1 MKRLLT
7 SLVLAAIALG
17 AQELN
22 PSLLLNPTPNSWPSF
37 NGDYSGRR
45 HSPLKQINAGNVQNL
60 SLAWLHRVNSGGN
73 GGSIFG
79 TEIKATPLLFNGIL
93 YFALPDMAAAIDAR
107 TGRELWQY
115 KWESQGGIHIG
126 NRGVAI
132 YGSWLFF
139 ETPDNHLISLDRTTG
154 KFRWSIE
161 IADVKQQYFSTPA
174 PLVVG
179 NRLIVG
185 VGGDSLD
192 VPGFLEARDPE
203 TGKVEWRWDT
213 APTKMGAPG
222 SETWPN
228 LEAMTHGGGMTWMP
242 GTYDPELNL
251 IYWGTGNP
259 NPVLAGQGRKGDN
272 LWTCSIVALNPNDG
286 KLKWYLQVSPH
297 DTHDYDA
304 VQTPVLI
311 DGEYNGKPRKMLAQA
326 SRNGFYFLLDRETG
340 ERLVTET
347 YIKQTW
353 STSYNKF
360 GAPQP
365 DSKKEPKTDGTLVSP
380 ASGGATNW
388 PNPSF
393 DPKTGLLFVNT
404 TYSFS
409 VFYLTDTDD
418 KAQGYG
424 GRDSSVWSQSTLK
437 ALDYKTG
444 KPRWAHIYQGT
455 SGYVGSILS
464 TEGDI
469 LFTGDPKSN
478 LIAYRTSDGRAL
490 WHTHLLSTVS
500 NGPITYELDG
510 RQYVLAAAGDT
521 FYSFVLP
528 KSESAPPMT
537 STQ

>member
-1 MKRLLT
+1 MKLLVAF
-7 SLVLAAIALG
+7 LLALAALAG
-17 AQELN
+17 AQELD
-22 PSLLLNPTPNSWPSF
+22 PQKLLKPTADSWPSF

-45 HSPLKQINAGNVQNL
+45 NSPLKQINTSNVQNL
-60 SLAWLHRVNSGGN
+60 SLSWLYRVTPGNSTN
-73 GGSIFG
+73 VFG
-79 TEIKATPLLFNGIL
+79 TEIKATPLLVNGVL
-93 YFALPDMAAAIDAR
+93 YFALPDLAAAIDAR
-107 TGRELWQY
+107 TGRELWHY
-115 KWESQGGIHIG
+115 NWESQGGIHIG
-126 NRGVAI
+126 NRGVGI
-132 YGSWLFF
+132 YGNWVFF
-139 ETPDNHLISLDRTTG
+139 ETPDNHLVSLEKNTG

-174 PLVVG
+174 PVVIG
-179 NRLIVG
+179 NRVIVG

-203 TGKVEWRWDT
+203 TGKVQWHWDT
-213 APTKMGAPG
+213 APTKMGQPG

-228 LEAMTHGGGMTWMP
+228 AEAMTHGGGMTWMP

-286 KLKWYLQVSPH
+286 KMKWYFQVSPH

-340 ERLVTET
+340 ERLVTQP

-353 STSYNKF
+353 STSFNKH

-365 DSKKEPKTDGTLVSP
+365 DVKKEPKTDGTLVSP
-380 ASGGATNW
+380 ASGGGTNW
-388 PNPSF
+388 PSPSF
-393 DPKTGLLFVNT
+393 DPKSGLLFVNT

-424 GRDSSVWSQSTLK
+424 GRDSSVWSQSSLQ

-444 KPRWAHIYQGT
+444 KPRWTHTYPGL
-455 SGYVGSILS
+455 SGYVGSLLS
-464 TEGDI
+464 TAGEL
-469 LFTGDPKSN
+469 LFTGDPKNN
-478 LIAYRTSDGRAL
+478 LIAYRAADGKVL

-510 RQYVLAAAGDT
+510 HQYLLVGAGDT

-528 KSESAPPMT
+528 KNEAVPPVT